1 MIVIPSESI
10 FDVLVGANVHF
21 SDNIEVKFSIMS
33 LVGRF
38 AGVFLAITAV
48 GTAAGVYYVHVDAQN
63 QQQVRLFVFCMHY
76 LILKQWF
83 PVAPFVIFPQM
94 RFGRRKVR
102 LTLPKLRSRFGPS
115 LSFRTRKIPPM
126 LWNEN

>member
-63 QQQVRLFVFCMHY
+63 QQQVRLFVFCIALFDTQAMISCGTFCDFSPNAIWTEKSPSY
-76 LILKQWF
+76 
-83 PVAPFVIFPQM
+83 VAKIAEPFRPFSVF
-94 RFGRRKVR
+94 
-102 LTLPKLRSRFGPS
+102 
-115 LSFRTRKIPPM
+115 
-126 LWNEN
+126 